1 MSVTLGVVMDP
12 IERISFKKDT
22 TLALL
27 LAARRRGW
35 ALRYMELD
43 DLYVRDGGARA
54 RTRDLEVFDDP
65 QHWHEFGDTR
75 DQDLGELDVIL
86 MRKDPPV
93 DDAFTMAT
101 WILEMAEGQ
110 GALVLN
116 PPHTLRDCNE
126 KLFATRFP
134 QCIPPLVVSRDPEKL
149 REFHSEHGDVIM
161 KPMDGMGGK
170 SIFRVRPDDENL
182 SVILE
187 TLTEEGTRTAMAQR
201 YLPEIRD
208 GDKRILMID
217 GEPLP
222 YSLARI
228 PGAGE
233 SRGNLAAGGRGE
245 GRELT
250 ARDRWICEQVGPA
263 LKARG
268 LLFVGIDVIGDYLTE
283 VNVTSPTCV
292 RELDRA
298 FDDDIGGRLMEA
310 IAARLDSRSGR

>member
-1 MSVTLGVVMDP
+1 MSVTLSVVMDP
-12 IERISFKKDT
+12 IERINVYKDT

-35 ALRYMELD
+35 MLRYMELD
-43 DLYVRDGGARA
+43 DLYVRDGEARA
-54 RTRDLEVFDDP
+54 RTRDLEVYDDP
-65 QHWHEFGDTR
+65 QCWYQFGESR
-75 DQDLGELDVIL
+75 DQNLGELDVIL

-101 WILEMAEGQ
+101 WILEMAQGQ

-116 PPHTLRDCNE
+116 PPNALRDCNE

-134 QCIPPLVVSRDPEKL
+134 QCIPPLMVSRDPRKL
-149 REFHSEHGDVIM
+149 REFHREHGDVII

-187 TLTEEGTRTAMAQR
+187 TLTADGTRSAMVQR
-201 YLPEIRD
+201 YLPEIQD

-217 GEPLP
+217 GKPLP
-222 YSLARI
+222 YALARI
-228 PGAGE
+228 PEVGE

-268 LLFVGIDVIGDYLTE
+268 LLFVGLDVIGDYLTE

-298 FDDDIGGRLMEA
+298 FDEDIGGRLMGA
-310 IAARLDSRSGR
+310 IATRLDNQVGG